1 MPFSNA
7 GSSEYMDILNLQAL
21 RVVTDGDAEFEQEML
36 DLFLQTAEPC
46 MNSLHALALN
56 ANQEEWFETL
66 HALKGAAA
74 NIHADHLVACCQ
86 EGEAAETAA
95 MRIQA
100 CKKILQA
107 YGELKPFLLR

>member
-7 GSSEYMDILNLQAL
+7 GSSEYMDILNLSAL
-21 RVVTDGDAEFEQEML
+21 RVVTDGDADFEQEML

-46 MNSLHALALN
+46 MAGLHALALH
-56 ANQEEWFETL
+56 ASRDEWFEKL

-74 NIHADHLVACCQ
+74 NIHADRLVACCE
-86 EGEAAETAA
+86 EGERAETAA
-95 MRIQA
+95 MRARA
-100 CKKILQA
+100 CEHILQA